1 LSDHLDHSM
10 FREVLFPTDS
20 TSKNDDQDLT
30 LRRLK
35 RFVPKPSQSIIES
48 TIIVFDLETTGL
60 DSKSD
65 RIIEIGAIKLVN
77 LEPVAE
83 FSTLVSTDI
92 EISPT
97 ITNITGLTQQDLVG
111 QPQIEPVLND
121 FLDFIDGGILVA
133 HNADF
138 DMPMVKAHYSRMG
151 IDLEWPTFCTLKMA
165 RRILEHLENKK
176 LDTIAEH
183 YGLTFESRHR
193 SIGDVKVTIG
203 VLQGMLNEAKH
214 LKTWAD
220 LAPYTAK

>member
-1 LSDHLDHSM
+1 M

-97 ITNITGLTQQDLVG
+97 ITNITGLT
-111 QPQIEPVLND
+111 
-121 FLDFIDGGILVA
+121 
-133 HNADF
+133 
-138 DMPMVKAHYSRMG
+138 
-151 IDLEWPTFCTLKMA
+151 
-165 RRILEHLENKK
+165 NK
-176 LDTIAEH
+176 T
-183 YGLTFESRHR
+183 
-193 SIGDVKVTIG
+193 
-203 VLQGMLNEAKH
+203 
-214 LKTWAD
+214 
-220 LAPYTAK
+220 

>member
-1 LSDHLDHSM
+1 M
-10 FREVLFPTDS
+10 
-20 TSKNDDQDLT
+20 
-30 LRRLK
+30 
-35 RFVPKPSQSIIES
+35 PKPSQSIIES

-65 RIIEIGAIKLVN
+65 RIIEIGAIKVVN

>member
-1 LSDHLDHSM
+1 MSDHLDHSM

-97 ITNITGLTQQDLVG
+97 ITNIT
-111 QPQIEPVLND
+111 
-121 FLDFIDGGILVA
+121 A
-133 HNADF
+133 
-138 DMPMVKAHYSRMG
+138 
-151 IDLEWPTFCTLKMA
+151 
-165 RRILEHLENKK
+165 
-176 LDTIAEH
+176 
-183 YGLTFESRHR
+183 
-193 SIGDVKVTIG
+193 
-203 VLQGMLNEAKH
+203 
-214 LKTWAD
+214 
-220 LAPYTAK
+220 